1 VGAVPLGFDL
11 SYDEC
16 LAYQG
21 TNPRPEDLDAFWD
34 AGLAELAA
42 IDPQVEITPADFAV
56 PFARCEHLYFTGT
69 GGARVHA
76 KLVRPAES
84 NGSAVLFFH
93 GYSGMSQDWT
103 TLLPF
108 AARGQTVAALDV
120 RGQAGLSE
128 DTSRVTGW
136 TLRSHL
142 VRGLDDGPEQ
152 LFFRQVFLDTRR
164 LADLVAGLDG
174 IDPDRI
180 ATTGGSQGG
189 ALSLVCA
196 ALQPRITLVASIF
209 PFLTDYQRAWELALE
224 EAPYDEITEWFRRR
238 DPQHKREKEVF
249 TRLGYIDVQHLAP
262 RITAKVDLT
271 VSLEDKVC
279 PPSTQ
284 FAAYN
289 KLTCEKSLRVY
300 PDHGHDT
307 LPGLDDELYQLLGTI

>member
-1 VGAVPLGFDL
+1 MPLGFDL
-11 SYDEC
+11 SYEDC

-34 AGLAELAA
+34 TGLAELAA
-42 IDPQVEITPADFAV
+42 IDPEVEITPADFDV
-56 PFARCEHLYFTGT
+56 PFATCGHLYFTGT

-76 KLVRPAES
+76 KLVRPAEP

-93 GYSGMSQDWT
+93 GYSGSSQDWT
-103 TLLPF
+103 TLLPY

-136 TLRSHL
+136 TLHSHL
-142 VRGLDDGPEQ
+142 VRGLDDGPEH
-152 LFFRQVFLDTRR
+152 LLFRQVFLDTRR
-164 LADLVAGLDG
+164 LADVVGGLDG
-174 IDPDRI
+174 VDPDRM

-196 ALQPRITLVASIF
+196 ALQPRIKLVATIF
-209 PFLTDYQRAWELALE
+209 PFLSDYQRAWEMALE
-224 EAPYDEITEWFRRR
+224 KAPYDEITDWFRKR

-249 TRLGYIDVQHLAP
+249 TRLGYIDIQHLAP

-271 VSLEDKVC
+271 VGLEDQVC

-289 KLTCEKSLRVY
+289 KLTGEKSLRLF
-300 PDHGHDT
+300 PDHGHDN
-307 LPGLDDELYQLLGTI
+307 LPDINDLHYQLLGNI